1 MSALH
6 LVRRFLG
13 SVRPGPPPPGD
24 VDWLASFTT
33 AEERALFERMSNP
46 DRRHSLE
53 VARMVAAEL
62 PDADRDVLVAA
73 VFHDVG
79 KVVCGYRTPARVF
92 ATLFW
97 AVVPHEQARAM
108 AEGTGP
114 MRRLG
119 QYRRHPEL
127 GEELLRAAGA
137 PELAAFW
144 AADHHR
150 PAAMWRVPADVGAVL
165 KACDDD

>member
-1 MSALH
+1 MLAILIDGLARAHFVSH
-6 LVRRFLG
+6 L
-13 SVRPGPPPPGD
+13 
-24 VDWLASFTT
+24 
-33 AEERALFERMSNP
+33 
-46 DRRHSLE
+46 
-53 VARMVAAEL
+53 
-62 PDADRDVLVAA
+62 
-73 VFHDVG
+73 
-79 KVVCGYRTPARVF
+79 
-92 ATLFW
+92 
-97 AVVPHEQARAM
+97 HEQARAM